1 MNWKTG
7 LLLVLAILAIALG
20 FFALNKANQAY
31 HLALTDIELEE
42 RNTLM
47 TPVYDEGQGTWAYL
61 AIIEVGITNQG
72 PDPLTLAS
80 MSKMDDDAGF
90 LVPLSGSKIVD
101 KSFDYQAFVV
111 QPGIMEIQTNPK
123 LIKELSKTPM
133 GASATMDL
141 VIGSGQTK
149 AVRFGVL
156 MNVYDAEKMPLAQMV
171 LLSMR
176 FNFDNGKLR
185 VFRRGIPVSP
195 LS

>member
-7 LLLVLAILAIALG
+7 LLLVLALGAIALG
-20 FFALNKANQAY
+20 FMALSKANQAY
-31 HLALTDIELEE
+31 QLALTDIELEE

-47 TPVYDEGQGTWAYL
+47 TPVYDEANDSWSFL
-61 AIIEVGITNQG
+61 AVIEVGITNQG
-72 PDPLTLAS
+72 PSPLTLAS

-90 LVPLSGSKIVD
+90 LVPLMGSEIVD
-101 KSFDYQAFVV
+101 KPFDYQAFAV
-111 QPGIMEIQTNPK
+111 QPGIMEIRSNPK
-123 LIKELSKTPM
+123 LIKELAKSPM
-133 GASATMDL
+133 GDSAALDL

-156 MNVYDAEKMPLAQMV
+156 MNIYDAEKAPLAQMV